1 MARIQKKRGAEGKK
15 KKVSVESSSS
25 QSASSK
31 RELSAA
37 KKHPVK
43 PEMSS
48 REVKP
53 KELNVFQKGGAFLR
67 EVSTELKKVTWPT
80 KKQTTGTTLV
90 VLVFVFVAAAF
101 LGLFDYSLSKLVQVV
116 LTS

>member
-1 MARIQKKRGAEGKK
+1 MARIQKKRGAEDKK
-15 KKVSVESSSS
+15 KKMGAGSSGVQDASV
-25 QSASSK
+25 K
-31 RELSAA
+31 KDLTPV
-37 KKHPVK
+37 KKHPVRS
-43 PEMSS
+43 ESS
-48 REVKP
+48 PREIKS
-53 KELNVFQKGGAFLR
+53 KELNIFQKSGAFLR

>member
-1 MARIQKKRGAEGKK
+1 MARIQKKRSAEDKK
-15 KKVSVESSSS
+15 KKVGTNVSST
-25 QSASSK
+25 QAVPSK
-31 RELSAA
+31 KDSPAV

-43 PEMSS
+43 SESS
-48 REVKP
+48 LREAP
-53 KELNVFQKGGAFLR
+53 SSELNIFQKSLTFLR
-67 EVSTELKKVTWPT
+67 EVNMELKKVTWPT

>member
-1 MARIQKKRGAEGKK
+1 MARIQKKRGTEGKK
-15 KKVSVESSSS
+15 KKVGVD
-25 QSASSK
+25 SASSQGTLSK
-31 RELSAA
+31 RDLPAV
-37 KKHPVK
+37 KKHSAK
-43 PEMSS
+43 PEISS

-53 KELNVFQKGGAFLR
+53 QELNVFQKSGAFLR